1 MRGDN
6 SANLEITRREKK
18 ANLNVLFAFFFT
30 SAQVDQ
36 QYTAI
41 MALHLHSLE
50 SSAAVG
56 RGNGALWVC
65 FGDWT
70 LLGLHLLDALHSDF
84 ALDQVHDLSALI

>member
-1 MRGDN
+1 
-6 SANLEITRREKK
+6 
-18 ANLNVLFAFFFT
+18 
-30 SAQVDQ
+30 
-36 QYTAI
+36 

-84 ALDQVHDLSALI
+84 ALDQVHDLSARI